1 MSNIELFMID
11 QPERPNRADILKL
24 HDPIETSYKKSVGV
38 VLNALS
44 DPANNMAML
53 LEDGPTAGAVY
64 LDEIIKDDANLPI
77 DGNTRLSVI
86 GHLEVRNKKDKL
98 AQMKA
103 TDFDGSLDHPDSKPQ
118 LSWRRMDG
126 VEFRIKMPSE
136 RKVRFLGKLGL
147 EAKAQIAYRR
157 DWFVDPTFLKRRGAM
172 DAKDVSTENEGIF
185 AQLAKDWDDTT
196 QSFRSR
202 ED

>member
-1 MSNIELFMID
+1 
-11 QPERPNRADILKL
+11 
-24 HDPIETSYKKSVGV
+24 
-38 VLNALS
+38 
-44 DPANNMAML
+44 
-53 LEDGPTAGAVY
+53 
-64 LDEIIKDDANLPI
+64 
-77 DGNTRLSVI
+77 
-86 GHLEVRNKKDKL
+86 
-98 AQMKA
+98 
-103 TDFDGSLDHPDSKPQ
+103 
-118 LSWRRMDG
+118 MDG